1 MMNIKEKAH
10 NAVTV
15 VKTRVLPA
23 VASASLAASAVAVNA
38 FAADSDSTSSMYQTM
53 ADAFKTGITGAA
65 DGIALIFA
73 AVIPIGVGI
82 IGLYSALGAGKK
94 ILHKLAG

>member
-1 MMNIKEKAH
+1 MTNIKEKAH
-10 NAVTV
+10 NIVLAVER
-15 VKTRVLPA
+15 KALPVA
-23 VASASLAASAVAVNA
+23 VSVGTAMSAVAVNA
-38 FAADSDSTSSMYQTM
+38 FAEGEVSTSSMYQTM
-53 ADAFKTGITGAA
+53 ADAFKTGISSAA